1 MLIYI
6 LFRVFSP
13 IVINA
18 ILSSK
23 ALAWF
28 FVIFVVFAT
37 PLGYY
42 VLGVHPRHNGPRN
55 ANRPSLLAAIG
66 RGIRGI
72 YYFFYRR
79 LTAMWG
85 NGLVAGLLAGVASFA
100 LTAIIV
106 VIIWKEVQMNWGRR
120 VISATSSF
128 NNTFWNLLALSLME
142 IYNNKF
148 RLYKHHI
155 HSLHQVSL
163 LKLYL
168 MHIDLCH
175 YTFE

>member
-1 MLIYI
+1 MLIAITFWAISPLVIRLALGSKLLAYI
-6 LFRVFSP
+6 MVF
-13 IVINA
+13 A
-18 ILSSK
+18 IL
-23 ALAWF
+23 AA
-28 FVIFVVFAT
+28 VVRGVTKT
-37 PLGYY
+37 P
-42 VLGVHPRHNGPRN
+42 HRPRAPRN

>member
-6 LFRVFSP
+6 SFRVISP
-13 IVINA
+13 VVINA
-18 ILSSK
+18 ALGSK
-23 ALAWF
+23 ALAYIL
-28 FVIFVVFAT
+28 VIFGILL
-37 PLGYY
+37 PLALH
-42 VLGVHPRHNGPRN
+42 VLGIPHRPRGPRN

-85 NGLVAGLLAGVASFA
+85 NGLVAGLLAGAASLA
-100 LTAIIV
+100 LTAIV
-106 VIIWKEVQMNWGRR
+106 VIIIWKEVRKVWGRR
-120 VISATSSF
+120 VISATSLF

-148 RLYKHHI
+148 HLYKHHI

-168 MHIDLCH
+168 MHIDLYH
-175 YTFE
+175 YTIE

>member
-6 LFRVFSP
+6 LFR
-13 IVINA
+13 
-18 ILSSK
+18 ILSPVAINTALASK
-23 ALAWF
+23 ALAYIL
-28 FVIFVVFAT
+28 VIFGILL
-37 PLGYY
+37 PLARN
-42 VLGVHPRHNGPRN
+42 VLGIPHRPRAPRN
-55 ANRPSLLAAIG
+55 ANHPSLLAAIG
-66 RGIRGI
+66 RGIRGL
-72 YYFFYRR
+72 YFFFYKR
-79 LTAMWG
+79 LSAMWG
-85 NGLVAGLLAGVASFA
+85 TGLVAGLFAGAASFV

-106 VIIWKEVQMNWGRR
+106 VIIWKEVRMNWGRR
-120 VISATSSF
+120 VISATSLF